1 MLLMST
7 FMYLYVCLL
16 IHSYIHEEI
25 VHMKRPPLLP
35 QDLSFFSRCMYLF
48 QQHITSLIHDLIEV
62 QPTSLLIIKIITLE
76 LIYSL
81 PFL

>member
-35 QDLSFFSRCMYLF
+35 QDLSFFSKKVYV
-48 QQHITSLIHDLIEV
+48 SL
-62 QPTSLLIIKIITLE
+62 PTTYHFYSSKYNKSTTNLSLLLLWQAKYTV
-76 LIYSL
+76 
-81 PFL
+81 FLSSS